1 MIDFLD
7 GCLAEKSPTRV
18 VLELGGV
25 GYEVFVSLT
34 SYARLPDVGARC
46 RVWVHDYVR
55 EDQHLLYGFATQAER
70 RMFGLLLGVTGI
82 GPRTAMSAL
91 SGLAATELA
100 TAIANGD
107 TARLSSISGIGRKTA
122 DRLVVELREKISQPG
137 LPGDVAALTD
147 DRRVQDA
154 ARALVALGYKTAEAQ
169 KMAAAAAAR
178 LPPEGT
184 VEDIIRQSL
193 RR

>member
-1 MIDFLD
+1 M
-7 GCLAEKSPTRV
+7 S
-18 VLELGGV
+18 
-25 GYEVFVSLT
+25 
-34 SYARLPDVGARC
+34 
-46 RVWVHDYVR
+46 
-55 EDQHLLYGFATQAER
+55 QQAEPIQ
-70 RMFGLLLGVTGI
+70 RM
-82 GPRTAMSAL
+82 AE
-91 SGLAATELA
+91 ELA
-100 TAIANGD
+100 K
-107 TARLSSISGIGRKTA
+107 LPGIGRKTA